1 LTHPWNASDL
11 KEYFRCHVHGETVRF
26 RKKSTIRYA
35 VRMSGT
41 EIATISH
48 VRVYY
53 FYAEYFPKNS
63 SKR

>member
-1 LTHPWNASDL
+1 
-11 KEYFRCHVHGETVRF
+11 VRF

-48 VRVYY
+48 VRV
-53 FYAEYFPKNS
+53 FYTMLNIFQKIRQSDELF
-63 SKR
+63 RTV